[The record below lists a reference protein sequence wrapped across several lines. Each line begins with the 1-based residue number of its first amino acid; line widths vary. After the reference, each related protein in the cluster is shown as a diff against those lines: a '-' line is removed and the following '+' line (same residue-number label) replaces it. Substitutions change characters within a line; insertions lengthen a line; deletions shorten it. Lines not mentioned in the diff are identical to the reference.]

1 MSSHAP
7 PGSGVYTRQNFLSI
21 YLPSIALAIGT
32 GIVIPALPVYARS
45 FGVPFEV
52 ASLIIIVQQ
61 IGHTVTAYP
70 IGLLMD
76 RIGRRKIVLAG
87 PLFLAV
93 SSILMAFA
101 GSFPELLVYRFIGGM
116 GETMW
121 RVGRLTMIADTGG
134 DRQRGRQIT
143 TMSAM
148 ENAGRL
154 ISPLI
159 GAVLA
164 VYFDLRAPFIA
175 HAILCVVA
183 IIPSFILIRETAP
196 HLVKAAGRAVEA
208 AATAPDRG
216 MRALLVL
223 PIIMFF
229 VAQLFASFSRGPV
242 FTGQLNLYGA
252 YAYDLTPPAIAVL
265 ATLTALIGLPVS
277 LASGWI
283 MDHFGRKATLVPGF
297 SLLLVSF
304 VMLALTSV
312 LPVPYAF
319 FMAAYL
325 CVYACTSLTG
335 GNMQTL
341 GSDIAPPNARG
352 RFYGVSQTLG
362 NIGGPLAT
370 TSFALLSAS
379 LGYWSAFIF
388 LGFTAGM
395 AAFIL
400 ATQVHDR
407 VREERLAAR
416 RLRSAEP
423 APAPAPAVES
433 EPVAAASG
441 AAQSDLRNGAVTH
454 AEAEPSP
461 PGGGSDPRRN

>member
-1 MSSHAP
+1 MAARAP
-7 PGSGVYTRQNFLSI
+7 QGSGVYTRQNFLSI

-32 GIVIPALPVYARS
+32 GIIIPALPVYARS

-93 SSILMAFA
+93 SSILMALA
-101 GSFPELLVYRFIGGM
+101 GSFAELLIYRFIAGM

-159 GAVLA
+159 GGVLA

-175 HAILCVVA
+175 HAVLCVVA

-208 AATAPDRG
+208 AAAAPDKG

-223 PIIMFF
+223 PVIMFF
-229 VAQLFASFSRGPV
+229 VAQLFASFARGPV

-252 YAYDLTPPAIAVL
+252 YAYDLGPEAIAIL
-265 ATLTALIGLPVS
+265 ATLTAVIGLPVS

-319 FMAAYL
+319 FMGAYL

-341 GSDIAPPNARG
+341 GSDIAPPSARG

-370 TSFALLSAS
+370 TSFAVLSAA

-388 LGFTAGM
+388 LGFTAGA

-400 ATQVHDR
+400 GTQVRDR

-416 RLRSAEP
+416 RLTSAEP
-423 APAPAPAVES
+423 APAPAPAVEG

-441 AAQSDLRNGAVTH
+441 GAQSDLRNGAVTH
-454 AEAEPSP
+454 AEGESASTA
-461 PGGGSDPRRN
+461 GGTGPRRD

>member
-1 MSSHAP
+1 
-7 PGSGVYTRQNFLSI
+7 
-21 YLPSIALAIGT
+21 
-32 GIVIPALPVYARS
+32 
-45 FGVPFEV
+45 
-52 ASLIIIVQQ
+52 
-61 IGHTVTAYP
+61 
-70 IGLLMD
+70 
-76 RIGRRKIVLAG
+76 
-87 PLFLAV
+87 
-93 SSILMAFA
+93 
-101 GSFPELLVYRFIGGM
+101 
-116 GETMW
+116 
-121 RVGRLTMIADTGG
+121 
-134 DRQRGRQIT
+134 
-143 TMSAM
+143 
-148 ENAGRL
+148 
-154 ISPLI
+154 
-159 GAVLA
+159 
-164 VYFDLRAPFIA
+164 
-175 HAILCVVA
+175 
-183 IIPSFILIRETAP
+183 
-196 HLVKAAGRAVEA
+196 VEA
-208 AATAPDRG
+208 AATTPDRG